1 LTIGPRQRAIY
12 ADFVVQILVE
22 VGLTFN
28 DDIFVNF
35 SVDCLHQDVRG
46 KVLTFITQDIDYLA
60 AVNVIGSAFAIRLEN
75 VIVWLSLDLNSK

>member
-1 LTIGPRQRAIY
+1 LAIGPCQRAIY
-12 ADFVVQILVE
+12 ADFVVQILIE

-28 DDIFVNF
+28 DGIFVNF

-46 KVLTFITQDIDYLA
+46 KILTFITQDIDYLG
-60 AVNVIGSAFAIRLEN
+60 AVKVIGSAFAIRLEN